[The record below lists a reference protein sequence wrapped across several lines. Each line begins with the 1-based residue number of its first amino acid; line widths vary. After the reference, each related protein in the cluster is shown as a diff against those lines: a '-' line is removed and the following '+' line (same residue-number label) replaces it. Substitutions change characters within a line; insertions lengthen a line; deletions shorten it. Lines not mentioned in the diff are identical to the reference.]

1 MRKKSLLNNSLLF
14 TATFPVI
21 SNMSFCAPCSSNIF
35 ILSDFW
41 IPKRSPLSPFQAEER
56 AKSQSSHYLLNVDH
70 LNACDDKTSFNES
83 HASLSMKLSFV
94 LKWRCFPIIF
104 LLCISRNSSFR
115 FFKKSLFGSPFVL
128 AKVRIALKT
137 CKERPFLQA
146 GNLILEMRSKTGQ
159 CHPVCHI
166 DFSCSELHISRQ
178 SDDYPARRGFFNGY
192 HPYNRGI
199 CSLWRTFQQH
209 LFKVFRWDRGSS
221 PEKRLGSKTGDSS
234 LKEAKSKRRYLGAR
248 GRAFCAMALASFN
261 SNVLWSKLWV
271 KRWILLQIA
280 PSKNRPWKWLV
291 SVPAIVLLRIRL

>member
-1 MRKKSLLNNSLLF
+1 MYLILNN
-14 TATFPVI
+14 PYI
-21 SNMSFCAPCSSNIF
+21 
-35 ILSDFW
+35 
-41 IPKRSPLSPFQAEER
+41 
-56 AKSQSSHYLLNVDH
+56 
-70 LNACDDKTSFNES
+70 
-83 HASLSMKLSFV
+83 SFV
-94 LKWRCFPIIF
+94 LATQTKQW
-104 LLCISRNSSFR
+104 
-115 FFKKSLFGSPFVL
+115 FKYTFHT
-128 AKVRIALKT
+128 IY
-137 CKERPFLQA
+137 
-146 GNLILEMRSKTGQ
+146 LITI
-159 CHPVCHI
+159 H
-166 DFSCSELHISRQ
+166 
-178 SDDYPARRGFFNGY
+178 YPARRGFFNGY

-291 SVPAIVLLRIRL
+291 SVPAIVLLRIRLEREKSCLTSCS

>member
-1 MRKKSLLNNSLLF
+1 MATLPRGVPKCSWPHCGRKKRARDDFFVKYPCHTHKYKSG
-14 TATFPVI
+14 A
-21 SNMSFCAPCSSNIF
+21 SN
-35 ILSDFW
+35 LY
-41 IPKRSPLSPFQAEER
+41 Q
-56 AKSQSSHYLLNVDH
+56 
-70 LNACDDKTSFNES
+70 
-83 HASLSMKLSFV
+83 
-94 LKWRCFPIIF
+94 
-104 LLCISRNSSFR
+104 
-115 FFKKSLFGSPFVL
+115 KK
-128 AKVRIALKT
+128 LKT

-248 GRAFCAMALASFN
+248 GRAFCVCDQNCGFSCKCTQQKPAMEMTCECSCYSPAKNTTINRKILFN
-261 SNVLWSKLWV
+261 IVFIVLWWGKLPC
-271 KRWILLQIA
+271 RSGQRNIQSDRQILI
-280 PSKNRPWKWLV
+280 
-291 SVPAIVLLRIRL
+291 VPRLPLARE

>member
-1 MRKKSLLNNSLLF
+1 
-14 TATFPVI
+14 
-21 SNMSFCAPCSSNIF
+21 
-35 ILSDFW
+35 
-41 IPKRSPLSPFQAEER
+41 
-56 AKSQSSHYLLNVDH
+56 
-70 LNACDDKTSFNES
+70 
-83 HASLSMKLSFV
+83 MKLSFV

-248 GRAFCAMALASFN
+248 GRAFCVCDQNCGFSCKCTQQKPAMEMTCERSSYSPAKNTTRKRKILFN
-261 SNVLWSKLWV
+261 IVF
-271 KRWILLQIA
+271 
-280 PSKNRPWKWLV
+280 
-291 SVPAIVLLRIRL
+291 IVLSWGKLPCRSGQRNIQSDRQILNVWPKYECSDKDCATFTPCQGIKLYTLYSKILGHTSMWVFQTADG